1 MRAVTLLRLETY
13 HDFFN
18 IIFFSRTEETP
29 IASVLVYSLQ
39 LNYLTYTD
47 PWSDDLENSTSL
59 SIAKKI
65 MGGKKARQ
73 ASFILHPIPELKE
86 GFSS

>member
-1 MRAVTLLRLETY
+1 MIFL
-13 HDFFN
+13 
-18 IIFFSRTEETP
+18 ISFFSRTEETP

-59 SIAKKI
+59 SNPKKI
-65 MGGKKARQ
+65 MGEKKQ
-73 ASFILHPIPELKE
+73 DKPHSFCIPFL
-86 GFSS
+86 S